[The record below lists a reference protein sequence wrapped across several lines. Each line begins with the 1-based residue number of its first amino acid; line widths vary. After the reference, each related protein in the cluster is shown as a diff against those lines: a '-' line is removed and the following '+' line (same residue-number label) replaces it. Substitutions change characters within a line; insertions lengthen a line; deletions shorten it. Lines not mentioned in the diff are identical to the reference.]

1 MADLVPTR
9 DVFHTWLQAHPPV
22 ARLQIFQL
30 MDSLTNDYM
39 SRGSVAPVAYFESA
53 PELGD
58 NAAATRAYLK
68 AQGDRILQE
77 MEALDWYRPQ
87 DLQALPLLPY
97 SWAAKPLQEML
108 KVKDHENNHKYQM
121 VLDHEH
127 ALELDK
133 ELHEMHSR
141 KGKTAG
147 IGDCDFPAT
156 YAERKALADG
166 LFHAMV
172 DTSSIVE
179 VGHMKTANKGKKK
192 ATADD
197 EGEDGEHGNDGEQPY
212 ATPAYNK
219 NYKVA
224 RVEEASNVELQILAW
239 KILDASREAQ
249 EGYICMPTRHGK
261 EPAYKAYATYKDR
274 YEAIK
279 AAVKGSKSIIVDAMA
294 PDPIRRLVA
303 APKKEYLRKKQNKRT
318 NDDRNGQVKA
328 GRKAMATGI
337 FDKNDDGSVT
347 DKQGRLIAPAPISSS
362 VNDDEQGRKTKKQKT
377 S

>member
-1 MADLVPTR
+1 
-9 DVFHTWLQAHPPV
+9 
-22 ARLQIFQL
+22 
-30 MDSLTNDYM
+30 M
-39 SRGSVAPVAYFESA
+39 SRGSVAPVAYFEPV

-68 AQGDRILQE
+68 AQGDRLLQE
-77 MEALDWYRPQ
+77 MEALEWYRPQ
-87 DLQALPLLPY
+87 ELPSLPLLPY
-97 SWAAKPLQEML
+97 SWAAKPLHEML
-108 KVKDHENNHKYQM
+108 KVKDHENNHKYQI

-133 ELHEMHSR
+133 ELHAMHNR

-166 LFHAMV
+166 LFQAMV

-179 VGHMKTANKGKKK
+179 AGHMKNTNKGK
-192 ATADD
+192 
-197 EGEDGEHGNDGEQPY
+197 G
-212 ATPAYNK
+212 
-219 NYKVA
+219 KVA

-249 EGYICMPTRHGK
+249 EGYIYMPTRHGK
-261 EPAYKAYATYKDR
+261 EPAYKTYPTYKDR

-303 APKKEYLRKKQNKRT
+303 APEKEYLKQNKRT

-328 GRKAMATGI
+328 GKTAMATGI

-347 DKQGRLIAPAPISSS
+347 DKQGRLIAPAPIPST